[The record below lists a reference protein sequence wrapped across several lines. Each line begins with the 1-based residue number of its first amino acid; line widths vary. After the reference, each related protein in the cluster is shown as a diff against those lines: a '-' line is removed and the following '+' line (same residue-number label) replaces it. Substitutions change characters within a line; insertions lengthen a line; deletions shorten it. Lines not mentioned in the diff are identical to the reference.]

1 MFEIP
6 KNLEV
11 RFINEEIGFGVF
23 TTADIEN
30 GSLIETCYCLVVSN
44 LTITHPAIDY
54 LYNVSHEIK
63 QLSKQLLAFGY
74 GSIYNHDDQ
83 PNMICKPDPKNEK
96 LLKFYAIRDIKSN
109 EELRV
114 SYGEKYWLTRT
125 KKMM

>member
-11 RFINEEIGFGVF
+11 RFINEEIGAGVF

-30 GSLIETCYCLVVSN
+30 GSLIETCYCLVISN
-44 LTITHPAIDY
+44 WTITHPAIDY
-54 LYNVSHEIK
+54 LYNIPQEN
-63 QLSKQLLAFGY
+63 KQLLAFGY

-83 PNMICKPDPKNEK
+83 PNMICKPDPKNKK

-114 SYGEKYWLTRT
+114 SYGAKYWLART